1 MSLIWQLL
9 MQTTYLVFKGGT
21 MGQTE
26 VDTGGWLARRS
37 LPVFFLLL
45 IATSMALS
53 FCFLIIGIVIGEL
66 LAVQKGPSQ
75 DVLFGLLSFAG
86 LLLGGWLLIAA
97 RRSSSRI
104 RQHRLE
110 PMFASAPSG
119 TEEQSTPA
127 PAVVVQESAKDS
139 SAPPSVQGRRAAGHQ
154 FLSWRFIT
162 LTGSAGAFGG
172 TVQTFPL
179 LAACALFVFIVLL
192 WTTPVWPRLSRNQSR
207 AGKAVVTGVALF
219 VFLWN
224 TTDDVEGTVGN
235 LPTCDSRTAVTALK
249 RGIKE
254 SPRGRTLGLEL
265 LDMNQIREQSWDART
280 EVRLCEAE
288 GFYNSGREYL
298 RYRIVWIDKSKGTWW
313 IEVVP
318 LITPRW
324 RF

>member
-1 MSLIWQLL
+1 
-9 MQTTYLVFKGGT
+9 
-21 MGQTE
+21 
-26 VDTGGWLARRS
+26 
-37 LPVFFLLL
+37 
-45 IATSMALS
+45 
-53 FCFLIIGIVIGEL
+53 LIIGIVIGEL
-66 LAVQKGPSQ
+66 FAVQKGPPQ
-75 DVLFGLLSFAG
+75 DLLFGLLSFAG

-97 RRSSSRI
+97 RRSSTRI
-104 RQHRLE
+104 HQHRLE
-110 PMFASAPSG
+110 PTFASAPSG
-119 TEEQSTPA
+119 AEEQSTPA
-127 PAVVVQESAKDS
+127 PAVVVQESAKDPP
-139 SAPPSVQGRRAAGHQ
+139 APPLVHGRHAAWHQ

-162 LTGSAGAFGG
+162 FTGSAGAFGG
-172 TVQTFPL
+172 TVKTFPL
-179 LAACALFVFIVLL
+179 VAACALVIFIVLL

-219 VFLWN
+219 VLLWN
-224 TTDDVEGTVGN
+224 TTDDVEVTVGN